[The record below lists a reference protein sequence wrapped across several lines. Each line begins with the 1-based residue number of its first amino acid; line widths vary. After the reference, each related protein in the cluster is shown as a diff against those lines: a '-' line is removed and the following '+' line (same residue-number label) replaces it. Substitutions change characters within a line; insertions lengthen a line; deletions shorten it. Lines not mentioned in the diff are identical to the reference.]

1 MGRKGG
7 ADGVKGGGG
16 WEGGREGGGVGRK
29 AGVDWEEE
37 LEEGIR
43 RGE

>member
-16 WEGGREGGGVGRK
+16 WEGGGEGGVGRK
-29 AGVDWEEE
+29 AGVYGEEE
-37 LEEGIR
+37 LEEGIW